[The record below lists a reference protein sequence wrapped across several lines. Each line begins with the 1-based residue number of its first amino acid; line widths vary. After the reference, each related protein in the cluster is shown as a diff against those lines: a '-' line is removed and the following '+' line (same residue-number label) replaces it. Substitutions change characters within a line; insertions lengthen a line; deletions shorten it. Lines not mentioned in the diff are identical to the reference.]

1 MKSEKLQ
8 SKMQNE
14 HQEKIKHFSFDGKA
28 FIDIRHFTFLA
39 FRQKFTF
46 LAFRQKFT
54 FLAFR
59 QKFTFLSVIFSFSFS
74 VFHLGGNVL

>member
-46 LAFRQKFT
+46 L
-54 FLAFR
+54 
-59 QKFTFLSVIFSFSFS
+59 SVIFSFSFS